1 MKSQSQKPAHAAR
14 RKARRF
20 TVQALYQWQMTGAN
34 LREIETQFRVDNDL
48 RKTDSAYFHEL
59 LHEIHKCIN
68 ELDGYFIPFLDR
80 ELKDLD
86 QVELAILRIGTYELS
101 KRVDVP
107 YKVAINEGIE
117 LAKYFGATESH
128 KYVNGVLDRVAQKLR
143 VLEVKAEPKA
153 AAEPDAD
160 KAPEAEVK
168 SGSRKIQLKAK
179 SKISYKQKSDQTDTK
194 PTE

>member
-1 MKSQSQKPAHAAR
+1 MTNPSQKPSPAAR

-34 LREIETQFRVDNDL
+34 LGEIETQFRVDNDL

-59 LHEIHKCIN
+59 LHQIPKCVN
-68 ELDGYFIPFLDR
+68 ELDAYFVPFLDR
-80 ELKDLD
+80 DLKDLD
-86 QVELAILRIGTYELS
+86 RVELAILRIGTYELS

-128 KYVNGVLDRVAQKLR
+128 KYINGILDRVAQKLR
-143 VLEVKAEPKA
+143 VLELKGENKALAKGES
-153 AAEPDAD
+153 DS
-160 KAPEAEVK
+160 EA
-168 SGSRKIQLKAK
+168 
-179 SKISYKQKSDQTDTK
+179 
-194 PTE
+194 TE